1 MDILRD
7 IHIDFMKYRKFW
19 IVVSLAFLAV
29 GVFSIFVHGQLNV
42 GIDFAGGTQ
51 LTIKFLEEPD
61 LGELRETIAGAGVSE
76 AQLQL
81 FGEASEHMV
90 IVKAPLVEGSE
101 EGSREKIVRA
111 LDERYAA
118 GASGIDL
125 NRAGLAELVPLV
137 LGQGGVEIRSEAD
150 AARLADAEAVAQAV
164 LDARRSAGLFT
175 GWDEIAAVAGVSP
188 DLLARLQANGYLG
201 QFTLLGVESVGPQI
215 GEELR
220 QRGFWAVILSLLGI
234 MGYLWI
240 RFELRFAI
248 GALMASIHD
257 VLVTLGLFALLD
269 FEFNLTTIAA
279 FLTLVGYSVND
290 TVVIFDRV
298 RENMRK
304 SRRRSLLE
312 ILNEAINQTLSR
324 TILTSGTTLLATLAL
339 LIAGGEVLRGFAF
352 VLTVGVVVGT
362 YSTIYI
368 AGAFTLL
375 WEQLLGTEAR
385 ARRADRTAK
394 AA

>member
-19 IVVSLAFLAV
+19 IVVSIALLVV
-29 GVFSIFVHGQLNV
+29 GIFSVFVHGNLNV

-51 LTIKFLEEPD
+51 LTLKFQEQPD
-61 LGELRETIAGAGVSE
+61 LGELRAVIAEAGVAD
-76 AQLQL
+76 AQIQR
-81 FGEASEHMV
+81 FGEPDENEV

-101 EGSREKIVRA
+101 EGSREPIVRA
-111 LDERYAA
+111 LDERYNA
-118 GASGIDL
+118 GASGVDL
-125 NRAGLAELVPLV
+125 NRAGIADLVPLI
-137 LGQGGVEIRSEAD
+137 LGGTPAIRSEAD

-164 LDARRSAGLFT
+164 LDARRDEGLFT
-175 GWDEIAAVAGVSP
+175 GWDQVAAAPGVSP
-188 DLLARLQANGYLG
+188 ELLARFQAGGHLG
-201 QFTLLGVESVGPQI
+201 AYAVLGVESVGPQI

-220 QRGFWAVILSLLGI
+220 QKGIWAVILSLFGMMAYI
-234 MGYLWI
+234 WI

-257 VLVTLGLFALLD
+257 VLVTLGLFALLGL
-269 FEFNLTTIAA
+269 EFNLTTIAA

-290 TVVIFDRV
+290 TVVVFDRV
-298 RENMRK
+298 RENLRK
-304 SRRRSLLE
+304 SRRRSLVE
-312 ILNEAINQTLSR
+312 VLNDAINQTMSR

-339 LIAGGEVLRGFAF
+339 LIAGGDVLRGFAF

-375 WEQLLGTEAR
+375 WEQLLGPEAR
-385 ARRADRTAK
+385 ARRADGTAK